1 MAMNPVLDLNR
12 LLRPASIAVVGGSW
26 SRSVIEQSLLMQFSG
41 EIWPVHPQHHEIGG
55 QKCYRSLSEL
65 PAAPD
70 AVFIGVNRHTTI
82 ELVRQLSASGAG
94 GAVCFASGFSE
105 ASAEDAA
112 GSELQQQ
119 LVQAAGNM
127 PVLGPNCYGLIN
139 YLDGALLWPDQ
150 HGGQRVDRGVALITQ
165 SSNIAINMT
174 MQRRALPIAYVM
186 TAGNQACVSIAD
198 IGLALLDDER
208 VTALG
213 LHIEGIA
220 DIRGFEQ
227 LAAKA
232 HSLGKGI
239 VAIKVGRSVNAQTAM
254 VSHTNSLSGSDTA
267 SDALLKRL
275 GISRV
280 DSIPVLLETLKL
292 LHLFGPLPGNSIAS
306 MSCSGGE
313 AGIMA
318 DALEGRP
325 LEFAPLKPA
334 QLAALRDSLGPMV
347 ALANPLDYH
356 TYIWNDLAKMT
367 ATFSAV
373 MRDGADL
380 SFLVIDFPRDDR
392 CEYDS
397 WLVAIEAL
405 VAARDDTGAR
415 VALLASLHEN
425 MPESIAESLMK
436 KNIPCFSCIDEAL
449 DATVAAAST
458 GRLQNN
464 TQSTAVLL
472 QPPVMEEPRLLS
484 ESQAKK
490 VLHKAGL
497 IVPDSRTVGGVAEA
511 VDAAKIIGFPVVA
524 KVTGVAHKTE
534 SGGVVLNLQTAEDT
548 QRAVA
553 KLLGFSE
560 LVLVEKYITDTV
572 AELLVGVVREPDN
585 TFLLTLAAG
594 GLYTELLSDYV
605 SLLLPVDQEQIKSA
619 LGLLKINAMLTGYRG
634 RAGADIVAIADA
646 IEKLSD
652 WVIDNASLVEEIE
665 INPLICLPD
674 QAVVADALIR
684 MRIT

>member
-1 MAMNPVLDLNR
+1 MTIKSVIDFNR
-12 LLRPASIAVVGGSW
+12 LLRPRSIAVIGGAW
-26 SRSVIEQSLLMQFSG
+26 SRSVIEQSLIMKFNG
-41 EIWPVHPQHHEIGG
+41 DIWPVHPHHKEIGG
-55 QKCYRSLSEL
+55 QKSYRSISEL

-82 ELVRQLSASGAG
+82 ELVQQLSESGAG

-112 GSELQQQ
+112 GSDLQQQ
-119 LVQAAGNM
+119 LIQAAANM

-150 HGGQRVDRGVALITQ
+150 HGGQRVGRGVALITQ

-227 LAAKA
+227 LASKA
-232 HSLGKGI
+232 RSLGKGI
-239 VAIKVGRSVNAQTAM
+239 VAIKIGRSVKAQTAM

-275 GISRV
+275 GIARV

-292 LHLFGPLPGNSIAS
+292 LHVFGPLPGNTIAS

-318 DALEGRP
+318 DALEGRA

-334 QLAALRDSLGPMV
+334 QIEALRDSLGPLV

-356 TYIWNDLAKMT
+356 TYIWNDLVKMS
-367 ATFSAV
+367 ATFTAIL
-373 MRDGADL
+373 RDGADL

-397 WLVAIEAL
+397 WLLAIDAL

-425 MPESIAESLMK
+425 MPESIALSLME
-436 KNIPCFSCIDEAL
+436 KNIPCFSSIDEAL
-449 DATVAAAST
+449 DATVAAAAA
-458 GRLQNN
+458 GCLQNN
-464 TQSTAVLL
+464 TPYSALLL
-472 QPPVMEEPRLLS
+472 QHPVIEEPQLLS
-484 ESQAKK
+484 EALAKK
-490 VLHKAGL
+490 ILRTAGL
-497 IVPDSRTVGGVAEA
+497 IVPVSRTVDSVAEA
-511 VDAAKIIGFPVVA
+511 VDAAKKIGFPVVV
-524 KVTGVAHKTE
+524 KVSGVAHKTE
-534 SGGVVLNLQTAEDT
+534 SGGVILNLQTADDT
-548 QRAVA
+548 QRAVE
-553 KLLGFSE
+553 KLFGFSDS
-560 LVLVEKYITDTV
+560 VLVEKYITDTV

-594 GLYTELLSDYV
+594 GLFTELLSDCV
-605 SLLLPVDQEQIKSA
+605 SLLLPVEQEQIVNV
-619 LGLLKINAMLTGYRG
+619 LGQLKVNAMLTGYRG
-634 RAGADIVAIADA
+634 RQGADVAAIADA

-652 WVIDNASLVEEIE
+652 WVTKNASLVEEIE
-665 INPLICLPD
+665 INPLICLPG

-684 MRIT
+684 MRTS